1 MRIERTFER
10 LTRPEDRLY
19 VALDVPELPAALALV
34 DRLAGVARCYK
45 VGLEL
50 YSAEGPRAVEAVRQ
64 RGGRV
69 FLDLKLHDIPA
80 TVRRAA
86 RAAAKT
92 GAELLTVHA
101 AGGRAMLEAAV
112 AGAAEGA
119 KEPGGTRVLAVTVLT
134 SMELADLA
142 EVGVVAASVE
152 ELVVRRARLAQ
163 ATGCHGVIASP
174 QEVRAVRAATGDG
187 LSIVTPG
194 VRADAGQGSQ
204 ASQKQDDQKRVGSAR
219 QALAD
224 GADAVVVGRPIRD
237 ADDPVEA
244 ARAFLGEL
252 G

>member
-1 MRIERTFER
+1 MERTTEKFS
-10 LTRPEDRLY
+10 RPEERLY
-19 VALDVPELPAALALV
+19 VALDLPELSAALALV
-34 DRLAGVARCYK
+34 GRLGDAARCYK

-50 YSAEGPRAVEAVRQ
+50 YSAEGPRAVEAVRE

-112 AGAAEGA
+112 AGAAEG
-119 KEPGGTRVLAVTVLT
+119 GDTRVLAVTVLT

-163 ATGCHGVIASP
+163 AAGCHGVVASP
-174 QEVRAVRAATGDG
+174 QEVRAVRAATRDDF
-187 LSIVTPG
+187 LIVTPG
-194 VRADAGQGSQ
+194 VRADVGQE
-204 ASQKQDDQKRVGSAR
+204 ARKQDDQKRVGSAR
-219 QALAD
+219 QAIAD
-224 GADAVVVGRPIRD
+224 GASAVVVGRPIRD
-237 ADDPVEA
+237 ADDPVAA
-244 ARAFLGEL
+244 ARAFLDEL